1 MKSYLHIT
9 YYGTIEKLNTRQ
21 DLTLVTDSQDVKAI
35 KEHLAGTD
43 QRNRQLK
50 KLKDYSLFFVKV
62 TDGDYSE
69 IYASTHSVAW
79 EDAHIDKIVPIIS
92 N

>member
-1 MKSYLHIT
+1 MKSYLRIT
-9 YYGTIEKLNTRQ
+9 YYGTIKKLNTRQ
-21 DLTLVTDSQDVKAI
+21 DLTLVSDAQDVQTI

-43 QRNRQLK
+43 HRQLK
-50 KLKDYSLFFVKV
+50 KLKDYNLFLVKIV
-62 TDGDYSE
+62 DGEYSE

>member
-1 MKSYLHIT
+1 MKYYLRIT
-9 YYGTIEKLNTRQ
+9 YYGTIAKLLNTRQ
-21 DLTLVTDSQDVKAI
+21 DLTLITDSQNVIAI

-43 QRNRQLK
+43 QRQLK
-50 KLKDYSLFFVKV
+50 KLKNYNLFLLKV

-79 EDAHIDKIVPIIS
+79 LNAHIDKIVPIIS

>member
-1 MKSYLHIT
+1 MKSYLRIT
-9 YYGTIEKLNTRQ
+9 YYGTIKKLNTRQ
-21 DLTLVTDSQDVKAI
+21 DLTLITDSQDVKTI

-43 QRNRQLK
+43 QRNIK
-50 KLKDYSLFFVKV
+50 KLKDYSLFLVKV
-62 TDGDYSE
+62 TDGEYSE
-69 IYASTHSVAW
+69 IYASTHSIAW

>member
-1 MKSYLHIT
+1 MKSYLRIT
-9 YYGTIEKLNTRQ
+9 YYGTIKKLNTRQ
-21 DLTLVTDSQDVKAI
+21 DLTLITDSQDVKAI

-43 QRNRQLK
+43 QRQLK
-50 KLKDYSLFFVKV
+50 KLKDYNLFFVKV

-79 EDAHIDKIVPIIS
+79 EDADVYKIVPIIS